1 MDSSPIEACN
11 LSAWQKKYIAAGS
24 IKPEDKNMKLK
35 RLAAAILAA
44 AMIAAVFA
52 GCSSKKPEATETFGA
67 IVGTED
73 EKYSK
78 YFLGIGHPNW
88 NRWNWTSEKDN
99 PRNNGIRGID
109 DLLDWEYSKYQMRY
123 DNAGNLLKVDD
134 YSIKFFLCFPFDVE
148 SEGVVT
154 EYQYDNDGH
163 IRSVRFRGQWP
174 NRRYMTCERD
184 DRGRISKTVIKYSSN
199 SIITLYVY
207 DDAGNIVE
215 ENSIC
220 ANSYFFESTLDH
232 RIKTVYTYDENG
244 CLIRSMST
252 KYDRDEN
259 FENSTER
266 EFDPQTGART
276 KETKTYIRGVEEC
289 TYENDKYGN
298 PTTIK
303 TCRIKN
309 RMMAPKIKNTIRK
322 STSNILMK
330 RIKLR
335 QQKTRAS
342 VHMNISDHAGWTTY
356 YTETTGGCGDFNES
370 KKNPCGGAGAAH
382 ACFVCRLQ
390 EKQK

>member
-1 MDSSPIEACN
+1 MELD
-11 LSAWQKKYIAAGS
+11 
-24 IKPEDKNMKLK
+24 
-35 RLAAAILAA
+35 
-44 AMIAAVFA
+44 
-52 GCSSKKPEATETFGA
+52 
-67 IVGTED
+67 
-73 EKYSK
+73 
-78 YFLGIGHPNW
+78 IG
-88 NRWNWTSEKDN
+88 KDN

-174 NRRYMTCERD
+174 HRRYMTCERD
-184 DRGRISKTVIKYSSN
+184 DRSRISKTVIKYSSN

>member
-88 NRWNWTSEKDN
+88 NRWNCTSKKDN

-174 NRRYMTCERD
+174 HRRYMTCERD

-220 ANSYFFESTLDH
+220 ANSYFFESTLNY

-276 KETKTYIRGVEEC
+276 KETKTYISGVEEC
-289 TYENDKYGN
+289 TYKNDKYGN

-303 TCRIKN
+303 TCSIKKSDDGTEDKEYYPEIN
-309 RMMAPKIKNTIRK
+309 IEYTYEENKITATEDSGVR
-322 STSNILMK
+322 
-330 RIKLR
+330 
-335 QQKTRAS
+335 
-342 VHMNISDHAGWTTY
+342 TY
-356 YTETTGGCGDFNES
+356 EHFGS
-370 KKNPCGGAGAAH
+370 R
-382 ACFVCRLQ
+382 RLDDVLY
-390 EKQK
+390 